1 MLRTGIIPKNICI
14 LRLSALGDVT
24 HAVPVV
30 RAIQKSWPDTKI
42 TWVCGKQEHKLLTGL
57 DDVRF
62 VALDKK
68 AGWRGYRDLGRKLRG
83 ERFDILLHM
92 QVSARANL
100 AAAFIRADVRLG
112 WDKAR
117 SRDLHQLFIG
127 HRVPAV
133 KQQHQVQGHLSFAR
147 ALGLD
152 ADEPI
157 WDLPVTTESKAFAEK
172 HLPGEKRTLLISPS
186 SSHPY
191 RNWSAQRY
199 AQLADYAIEQ
209 LAMRV
214 ALIGGPGQQQRAIGT
229 EIEKAMAN
237 KALNLIGKDTLQDLL
252 ALLQRGDVLLSP
264 DSGPAHIAN
273 ALGTPVIGLH
283 ASTWSIRTGPYNFLH
298 LCVDKFP
305 EAAEKFRHKKPEDLR
320 WGARIEEPHVMDLI
334 QTDEVIDRLLQAVK
348 QKLPEHLKH

>member
-1 MLRTGIIPKNICI
+1 MLRTDLVPKNICI

-24 HAVPVV
+24 HTVPVV
-30 RAIQKSWPDTKI
+30 RAIQKSWPETKI
-42 TWVCGKQEHKLLTGL
+42 TWVCGKLEHKLLSGL
-57 DDVRF
+57 EGVRF

-68 AGWRGYRDLGRKLRG
+68 AGWRGYRDLSRELRG
-83 ERFDILLHM
+83 ERFDVLLHM

-127 HRVPAV
+127 HRVPAA
-133 KQQHQVQGHLSFAR
+133 KQQHQVQGQLSFAR

-152 ADEPI
+152 ADEPT
-157 WDLPVTTESKAFAEK
+157 WNLPVTTESKGFAEK
-172 HLPGEKRTLLISPS
+172 HLPGEQRTLMISPC

-191 RNWSAQRY
+191 RNWSVPRY
-199 AQLADYAIEQ
+199 AMLADYAIEQ

-214 ALIGGPGQQQRAIGT
+214 ALIGGPSQQERAIGA
-229 EIEKAMAN
+229 EIENAMAN
-237 KALNLIGKDTLQDLL
+237 KAINLIGKDTLQDLL
-252 ALLQRGDVLLSP
+252 ALLQRADVLLSP
-264 DSGPAHIAN
+264 DSGPVHIAN
-273 ALGTPVIGLH
+273 ALGTSVIGLH
-283 ASTWSIRTGPYNFLH
+283 ACTWSIRTGPYNFLQ

-320 WGARIEEPHVMDLI
+320 WGTRIEEPGVMDLI
-334 QTDEVIDRLLQAVK
+334 QTDEVIDRLLQTVK
-348 QKLPEHLKH
+348 QGPPEHLKH

>member
-1 MLRTGIIPKNICI
+1 MLRTDVVPKNICI

-24 HAVPVV
+24 HAVPVL
-30 RAIQKSWPDTKI
+30 RAIQESWPDTKI
-42 TWVCGKQEHKLLTGL
+42 TWVCGKHEHELLSGL
-57 DDVRF
+57 AGVRF
-62 VALDKK
+62 IALDKK
-68 AGWRGYRDLGRKLRG
+68 AGWRGYRDLGRELRG
-83 ERFDILLHM
+83 EQFDVLLHM

-117 SRDLHQLFIG
+117 SRDLHQLFVG

-157 WDLPVTTESKAFAEK
+157 WNLPVITESKDFAEK
-172 HLPGEKRTLLISPS
+172 HLPGEKRTLLISPC

-191 RNWSAQRY
+191 RNWSVQRY
-199 AQLADYAIEQ
+199 AQVADYAIEQ

-214 ALIGGPGQQQRAIGT
+214 ALIGGPSQQERAIGIG
-229 EIEKAMAN
+229 IEKAMAN
-237 KALNLIGKDTLQDLL
+237 KAVNLIGKDTLQDLL
-252 ALLQRGDVLLSP
+252 ALLQRADVLLSP
-264 DSGPAHIAN
+264 DSGPAHFAN
-273 ALGTPVIGLH
+273 ALGTLVIGLH
-283 ASTWSIRTGPYNFLH
+283 ACTWSIRSGPYNFLH

-305 EAAEKFRHKKPEDLR
+305 EAVEKFRHKKPEDLR
-320 WGARIEEPHVMDLI
+320 WGTRIEEPGVMDLI
-334 QTDEVIDRLLQAVK
+334 QIDEVIDRLLQAVK
-348 QKLPEHLKH
+348 QEPPEHLNH